1 MKYTSIHTKN
11 FKTMQKN
18 YQVPLQLF
26 LILEKSNPIIF
37 TTETCVPNHYLVY
50 INKNNFFLTT
60 AILKN
65 EFFSSKSSLIES
77 TAIDSLNYNNFS
89 IETNV
94 TGTPRVLPFY
104 LFYLYSTKIRLT
116 IILNNTNNSA
126 ISSIDKLYKNAN
138 WLEREA
144 AEMYGIYYKNKKD
157 CRKLLLDYT
166 KDENPMLKD
175 FPTEGTN
182 DIFYNFF
189 EDQVSFDCN
198 NTVEL

>member
-1 MKYTSIHTKN
+1 
-11 FKTMQKN
+11 MQKN
-18 YQVPLQLF
+18 YQMPLQLF
-26 LILEKSNPIIF
+26 LILEKSNPIVF

-50 INKNNFFLTT
+50 MNKNNFFLAT

-77 TAIDSLNYNNFS
+77 TAIDSLNYNS
-89 IETNV
+89 ISAETNISNI
-94 TGTPRVLPFY
+94 TRILPFY

-116 IILNNTNNSA
+116 IILNNSNNSS
-126 ISSIDKLYKNAN
+126 IESIDKLYKNAS

-189 EDQVSFDCN
+189 EDQVNFDCN

>member
-1 MKYTSIHTKN
+1 MKYTSIHRQN
-11 FKTMQKN
+11 SKTMQKN
-18 YQVPLQLF
+18 YQMPLQLF
-26 LILEKSNPIIF
+26 LILEKATPIIF
-37 TTETCVPNHYLVY
+37 TAETLTPNHYIVY
-50 INKNNFFLTT
+50 MSKNNFFLTA

-77 TAIDSLNYNNFS
+77 SAIDSLNYNS
-89 IETNV
+89 INVETNIV
-94 TGTPRVLPFY
+94 NLNRVLPFY
-104 LFYLYSTKIRLT
+104 LFYLYSLKTRLT
-116 IILNNTNNSA
+116 IILNNANNNSIA
-126 ISSIDKLYKNAN
+126 SIDKLYKNAN

-189 EDQVSFDCN
+189 EDQVIFDCN

>member
-1 MKYTSIHTKN
+1 
-11 FKTMQKN
+11 MQKN
-18 YQVPLQLF
+18 YQMPLQLF
-26 LILEKSNPIIF
+26 IIIEKSNPAIF
-37 TTETCVPNHYLVY
+37 TADTSIPNHYILY
-50 INKNNFFLTT
+50 INKNHFFLTA

-65 EFFSSKSSLIES
+65 EFFASKSSLIES
-77 TAIDSLNYNNFS
+77 SAIDSLNYNNFS
-89 IETNV
+89 NITSFVNLN
-94 TGTPRVLPFY
+94 RIMPFY
-104 LFYLYSTKIRLT
+104 LYYLYSLKIRLT
-116 IILNNTNNSA
+116 IILNNENNGS
-126 ISSIDKLYKNAN
+126 INSIDKLYKNSN

-189 EDQVSFDCN
+189 EDQVIFDYN